1 MRCKWISHGYCSSLS
16 SALPRHGSVRC
27 GFVPRGGFLFA
38 NILFAAMYRRYSGA
52 HGALSHFLD
61 SLVHLCRSCSIQAV
75 PDSAPHHATVS
86 SAPTGSPDLPLAAAS
101 AHMNV
106 RKGPADDL
114 MTRVDALST
123 SSMVVGLVFVQAL
136 TLVGSLVGGHLAR
149 KRRKEVETVNQKL
162 RTVRSLEIQ
171 LHIGVFRTLCC
182 LVMDAP
188 GCAGMD
194 GYHIEIA

>member
-1 MRCKWISHGYCSSLS
+1 
-16 SALPRHGSVRC
+16 
-27 GFVPRGGFLFA
+27 
-38 NILFAAMYRRYSGA
+38 
-52 HGALSHFLD
+52 
-61 SLVHLCRSCSIQAV
+61 
-75 PDSAPHHATVS
+75 
-86 SAPTGSPDLPLAAAS
+86 
-101 AHMNV
+101 
-106 RKGPADDL
+106 